1 MKNGTCPNCGSKNIY
16 TQPKGAQ
23 FGSGGFFVN
32 TSMVSNPVHYDSYIC
47 TDCGLFQT
55 YISDEKR
62 LAQVA
67 EKWTR
72 VGS

>member
-32 TSMVSNPVHYDSYIC
+32 TSMVSKPISYDSYIC
-47 TDCGLFQT
+47 VDCGLFQT
-55 YISDEKR
+55 YINDTNA

-67 EKWTR
+67 EKWTK
-72 VGS
+72 VS